1 MTNFIRGVKGATT
14 SNSNSSKD
22 ILQAT
27 EELMT
32 ELINSNAIEEKDVA
46 AVQFTTTK
54 DLNSEFPA
62 VAAREKIEWNNV
74 PLMCSHEFDKPGA
87 LEKCIRILILWNTK
101 KLQEEIIHLY
111 IKKAKVLRPDISNKN
126 KW

>member
-1 MTNFIRGVKGATT
+1 MTNFIRGVNGATT

-126 KW
+126 K

>member
-14 SNSNSSKD
+14 SNSNSSED
-22 ILQAT
+22 ILKAT
-27 EELMT
+27 EELMIK
-32 ELINSNAIEEKDVA
+32 LINSNGIKEKDVA

-62 VAAREKIEWNNV
+62 VAAREKIQWINV

-87 LEKCIRILILWNTK
+87 LQKCIRILILWNTA

-111 IKKAKVLRPDISNKN
+111 IKKAKILRPDISNKN
-126 KW
+126 K